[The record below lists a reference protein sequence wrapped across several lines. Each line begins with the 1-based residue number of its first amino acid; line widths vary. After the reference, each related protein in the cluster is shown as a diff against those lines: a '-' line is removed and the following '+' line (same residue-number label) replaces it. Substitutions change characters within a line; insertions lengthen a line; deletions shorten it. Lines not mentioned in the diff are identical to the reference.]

1 MEIPFRNTIRNTP
14 GKINVSELSAG
25 LFFPIPEEIGSSRAR
40 QPVSLTRNVIKLPRI
55 ASGVNCLLSSI
66 HTTSSNMRGSAKTV
80 EHFFWRQGFSLN
92 LFFLIP
98 LKIKRGQWWHS
109 TPSSR
114 LRSGSWLIW
123 SLAIQFICGATRSI
137 SDDLFLVS
145 EPSKS

>member
-25 LFFPIPEEIGSSRAR
+25 LFFPIPEEIDSSRAR

-80 EHFFWRQGFSLN
+80 EHFSWRQGFSLN

-109 TPSSR
+109 TPDTLVATAVR
-114 LRSGSWLIW
+114 LLINLIASNSVYMRCYSLNIWW
-123 SLAIQFICGATRSI
+123 S
-137 SDDLFLVS
+137 FLGVRAL
-145 EPSKS
+145 